1 MTLWHRG
8 SIFHANKKRFK
19 LDIHASLIGDR
30 ITRVQP
36 LFFDSAQL
44 RAGKGRERPATEGC
58 GDAEQRDNSLDVG
71 IQELPIGLKVIAE
84 PRSHSLNKQAGSC

>member
-19 LDIHASLIGDR
+19 LDIHARLIGDR

-44 RAGKGRERPATEGC
+44 RAGKGRERPATRVVVMLSNGTTAWMLASRSC
-58 GDAEQRDNSLDVG
+58 PSV
-71 IQELPIGLKVIAE
+71 LK
-84 PRSHSLNKQAGSC
+84 L